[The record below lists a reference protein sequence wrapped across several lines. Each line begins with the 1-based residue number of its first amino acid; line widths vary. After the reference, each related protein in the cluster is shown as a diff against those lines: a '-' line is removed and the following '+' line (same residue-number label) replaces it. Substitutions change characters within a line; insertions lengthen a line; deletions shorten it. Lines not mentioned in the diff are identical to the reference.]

1 MSLRIA
7 FDLDGVLA
15 DFESVY
21 RRLAEDLFGEVP
33 ASAAPADRSAEE
45 PAPGLADRDRPTV
58 ALPLSAWQENEL
70 SQKIEEAENFWMSLE
85 PHEPGVLA
93 RIQDLATRH
102 RWEVFFVTHR
112 PATAGETVQR
122 QTQRWLIAHGFELPS
137 VMVMTG
143 PRGRL
148 ARALTLDYLIDD
160 SPQHCAD
167 VVSESETKAVLV
179 LRRSDPTAERGAR
192 EMGFEVTPTVAAALD
207 LLERAQEEN
216 TQPGLWKK
224 LTDTIRGGRS

>member
-15 DFESVY
+15 DLESVY
-21 RRLAEDLFGEVP
+21 RRIVDDLFGEVP
-33 ASAAPADRSAEE
+33 ASAAPAERSAEE
-45 PAPGLADRDRPTV
+45 AAPGLADRDQPTV
-58 ALPLSAWQENEL
+58 ALPLSAWQENEVW
-70 SQKIEEAENFWMSLE
+70 QEIEEAENFWMSLE

-167 VVSESETKAVLV
+167 VVSESEAKAVLV
-179 LRRSDPTAERGAR
+179 LRQSDPTAVRGAR

-224 LTDTIRGGRS
+224 LTDTIRGGC

>member
-1 MSLRIA
+1 MFLRIA
-7 FDLDGVLA
+7 FDLNGVSA

-21 RRLAEDLFGEVP
+21 RRIVDDLFGEVP
-33 ASAAPADRSAEE
+33 VSAAPAERSAEGA
-45 PAPGLADRDRPTV
+45 APGLADRDQPTV
-58 ALPLSAWQENEL
+58 ALPLSAWQEDEVW
-70 SQKIEEAENFWMSLE
+70 QEIEEAENFWMSLE

-160 SPQHCAD
+160 SPQHGAD
-167 VVSESETKAVLV
+167 VVSESEAKAVLV
-179 LRRSDPTAERGAR
+179 LRQSDPTAVRGAR

-224 LTDTIRGGRS
+224 LTDTIRGGR

>member
-15 DFESVY
+15 DLESVY
-21 RRLAEDLFGEVP
+21 RRIVDDLFGEVP
-33 ASAAPADRSAEE
+33 ASAAPAERSAEE
-45 PAPGLADRDRPTV
+45 AAPGLADRDQPTV
-58 ALPLSAWQENEL
+58 ALPLSAWQENEVW
-70 SQKIEEAENFWMSLE
+70 QEIEEAENFWMSLE

-167 VVSESETKAVLV
+167 VVSESEAKAVLV
-179 LRRSDPTAERGAR
+179 LRQSDPTAVRGAR

-224 LTDTIRGGRS
+224 LTDTIRGGR

>member
-15 DFESVY
+15 DLESLY
-21 RRLAEDLFGEVP
+21 RRIVDDLFGEVP
-33 ASAAPADRSAEE
+33 ASAAPAERSAEE
-45 PAPGLADRDRPTV
+45 AAPGLADGDQPTV
-58 ALPLSAWQENEL
+58 ALLLSAWQENKVWQE
-70 SQKIEEAENFWMSLE
+70 IEETENFWMCLE

-102 RWEVFFVTHR
+102 RWEVFFVTDR

-160 SPQHCAD
+160 SPRHCAD
-167 VVSESETKAVLV
+167 VVSESEAKAVLV
-179 LRRSDPTAERGAR
+179 LRQSDPTAVRGAR

-224 LTDTIRGGRS
+224 LTDTIRGGR

>member
-15 DFESVY
+15 DLESVY
-21 RRLAEDLFGEVP
+21 RRIVDDLFGKVP
-33 ASAAPADRSAEE
+33 ASVAPAERSAEE
-45 PAPGLADRDRPTV
+45 AAPGLADRDQPTV
-58 ALPLSAWQENEL
+58 ALPLSAWQENEVW
-70 SQKIEEAENFWMSLE
+70 QEIEEAENFWMSLE
-85 PHEPGVLA
+85 PHEPGALA

-122 QTQRWLIAHGFELPS
+122 QTQRWLIAHGFELPC

-148 ARALTLDYLIDD
+148 ARALALDYLIDD
-160 SPQHCAD
+160 SPRHCAD
-167 VVSESETKAVLV
+167 VVSESEAKAVLV
-179 LRRSDPTAERGAR
+179 VRQSDPTAVRGAR

-224 LTDTIRGGRS
+224 LTDTIRGGR

>member
-1 MSLRIA
+1 MPLRIA

-33 ASAAPADRSAEE
+33 ASAAPAERSAEE
-45 PAPGLADRDRPTV
+45 AATERGDRDRPTV
-58 ALPLSAWQENEL
+58 APPLESWQENEVW
-70 SQKIEEAENFWMSLE
+70 QEIEGTENFWMSLE

-93 RIQDLATRH
+93 RIQELATRH

-122 QTQRWLIAHGFELPS
+122 QTQHWLVAHGFELPS

-148 ARALTLDYLIDD
+148 ARALTLDYLVDD
-160 SPQHCAD
+160 SPQHCAN

-179 LRRSDPTAERGAR
+179 LRRSDPNAERWAR
-192 EMGFEVTPTVAAALD
+192 EIGFKVKPTVAAALD
-207 LLERAQEEN
+207 LVESVRQEES
-216 TQPGLWKK
+216 QPGLWKK
-224 LTDTIRGGRS
+224 LADTIRGSQS

>member
-15 DFESVY
+15 DLESVY
-21 RRLAEDLFGEVP
+21 RRIVDDLFGKVP
-33 ASAAPADRSAEE
+33 ASAAPAERSAEE
-45 PAPGLADRDRPTV
+45 AAPGLADRDQPTV
-58 ALPLSAWQENEL
+58 ALPLSASQENEVW
-70 SQKIEEAENFWMSLE
+70 KEIEEVENFWMSLE

-148 ARALTLDYLIDD
+148 ARALALDYLIDD
-160 SPQHCAD
+160 SPRHCAD
-167 VVSESETKAVLV
+167 VVSESEAKAVLV
-179 LRRSDPTAERGAR
+179 LRQSDPTAVRGAR

-216 TQPGLWKK
+216 TQPGLWKT
-224 LTDTIRGGRS
+224 LTDTIRGGR

>member
-21 RRLAEDLFGEVP
+21 HRIAEDLFGEGP
-33 ASAAPADRSAEE
+33 ASAAPAEQSAEE
-45 PAPGLADRDRPTV
+45 AAPGLADRDRPTV
-58 ALPLSAWQENEL
+58 ALPLSAGQEDEVWQE
-70 SQKIEEAENFWMSLE
+70 IEKAENFWMSLE

-112 PATAGETVQR
+112 PPTAGETVQR
-122 QTQRWLIAHGFELPS
+122 QSQRWLIAHGFELPS

-160 SPQHCAD
+160 SPQHCAN

-179 LRRSDPTAERGAR
+179 LRRSEPTAVRGAR

-216 TQPGLWKK
+216 TQPSLWKK
-224 LTDTIRGGRS
+224 LTDTIRGGR

>member
-21 RRLAEDLFGEVP
+21 RRIAEDLFSEGP
-33 ASAAPADRSAEE
+33 ASAAPAEQSAEE
-45 PAPGLADRDRPTV
+45 AALGLADRDRPTV
-58 ALPLSAWQENEL
+58 ALPLSAWQEDEVWRE
-70 SQKIEEAENFWMSLE
+70 IEEAENFWMSLE

-122 QTQRWLIAHGFELPS
+122 SAAGDGDGSS
-137 VMVMTG
+137 VG
-143 PRGRL
+143 
-148 ARALTLDYLIDD
+148 
-160 SPQHCAD
+160 
-167 VVSESETKAVLV
+167 
-179 LRRSDPTAERGAR
+179 
-192 EMGFEVTPTVAAALD
+192 
-207 LLERAQEEN
+207 
-216 TQPGLWKK
+216 
-224 LTDTIRGGRS
+224 